1 MSYLR
6 RRFTLTRTPASVYAA
21 DYTGMRDQA
30 VQGKY

>member
-6 RRFTLTRTPASVYAA
+6 RRFTPTRTPASVYAV
-21 DYTGMRDQA
+21 DHTGMPDQA